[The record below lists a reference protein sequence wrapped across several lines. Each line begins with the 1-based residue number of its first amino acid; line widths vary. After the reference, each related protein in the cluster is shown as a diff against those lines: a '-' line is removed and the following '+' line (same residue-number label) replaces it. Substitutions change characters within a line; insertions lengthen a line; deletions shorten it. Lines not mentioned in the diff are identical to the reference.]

1 MVGQKVG
8 PMLKIT
14 IHEAAGPLRIELEG
28 RLAGAWV
35 CELEHGWLTAQAR
48 HPNRPLAVELRWRR
62 RALSWNSSPT
72 KQKAK

>member
-8 PMLKIT
+8 PMLKMT

-35 CELEHGWLTAQAR
+35 CA
-48 HPNRPLAVELRWRR
+48 
-62 RALSWNSSPT
+62 
-72 KQKAK
+72 

>member
-8 PMLKIT
+8 PMLKMT

-35 CELEHGWLTAQAR
+35 CE
-48 HPNRPLAVELRWRR
+48 
-62 RALSWNSSPT
+62 
-72 KQKAK
+72 